1 MPTYLAGDIGG
12 TKTELALYEDERAHG
27 GPLRERRAARYPS
40 ADAPDLLTLIRRF
53 LGAAPLHLDGAAF
66 GVAGPVVGE
75 RSQITNL
82 PWLIDAAELRRE
94 LAVPHVALLNDFHA
108 LALGLDLLPPH
119 QLEPLQEGLR
129 DPCGPSAV
137 IGAGTGLGQAIIVP
151 TATGPRIL
159 ATEGG
164 HSDFAPRD
172 DLEIDL
178 LRALRR
184 RHAHVSGERLISGP
198 GFVTLYELLVELGHL
213 PPERDPQIKARFER
227 EDPAAVITDRA
238 LVGHDPVYL
247 AVIDRFISL
256 YGAEAG
262 NLALKTLPT
271 GGLYVAGGIAPRL
284 RSRLHQGGFIAAF
297 RDKGR
302 MQPLLTQIP
311 VLLGPRSSRRPARS
325 ARPNASGDQRSGL
338 IITDEPRTAS
348 TSSRENASG

>member
-12 TKTELALYEDERAHG
+12 TKTELALYEDERAQG
-27 GPLRERRAARYPS
+27 GSLRERRAARYPS
-40 ADAPDLLTLIRRF
+40 ADAPDLATILRHF
-53 LGAAPLHLDGAAF
+53 LGAAPLRLDGAAF
-66 GVAGPVVGE
+66 GVAGPVVGQ

-82 PWLIDAAELRRE
+82 PWIIDAAELRRE
-94 LAVPHVALLNDFHA
+94 LQVPHLALLNDFHA

-129 DPCGPSAV
+129 DPSGPSAV

-151 TATGPRIL
+151 TADRPADPRHR
-159 ATEGG
+159 GG
-164 HSDFAPRD
+164 THRLRPSRRAGDRAPPRPPSPSRARLRRAPHLRPRPRHPLRAPR
-172 DLEIDL
+172 
-178 LRALRR
+178 RAR
-184 RHAHVSGERLISGP
+184 
-198 GFVTLYELLVELGHL
+198 
-213 PPERDPQIKARFER
+213 PPPTRAGSAQIKARLER

-238 LVGHDPVYL
+238 LNAHDPTYL
-247 AVIDRFISL
+247 AVIDRFLSL

-284 RSRLHQGGFIAAF
+284 RSRLHHGGFIAAF

-311 VLLGPRSSRRPARS
+311 VLPGPRSPRRPPRS
-325 ARPNASGDQRSGL
+325 RAAAAPV
-338 IITDEPRTAS
+338 
-348 TSSRENASG
+348 